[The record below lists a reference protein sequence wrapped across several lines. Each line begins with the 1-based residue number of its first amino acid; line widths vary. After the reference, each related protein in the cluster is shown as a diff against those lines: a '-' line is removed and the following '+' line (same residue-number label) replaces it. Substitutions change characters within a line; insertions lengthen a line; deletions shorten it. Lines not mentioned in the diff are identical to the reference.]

1 MKSKKG
7 LLLLFIV
14 QLILVLSLGVSA
26 ADAAPASNVSFTVEA
41 PSAVKAGET
50 FTVTVS
56 ISDNKG
62 FALAI
67 PKLTY
72 DADVLTFNLSSSK
85 AGTAYSDAVIQDSVT
100 LVPNENEPGGVLEV
114 PDPGRISMSIGS
126 LASLSAIKAGT
137 MQPYMATGVVAELS
151 FTAKASAEDYVL
163 EFSLDSANNV
173 VKPDG
178 TIDAASDAVLLTVNV
193 VGTSHKH
200 TEAIDAAVPATCTD
214 TGLTEGK
221 HCSFCTV
228 ILTAQNE
235 VPATGHNY
243 STFTSNGDGTHTKVC
258 ANDATHTEIENCAGG
273 TATCVDKAICDA
285 CKAAYGEA
293 LGHTP
298 GAAATCTEAQTC
310 SVCNVELAP
319 ALGHTSVVIPA
330 VDATE
335 TTEGS
340 TEGAKCSVCD
350 EILTAPE
357 KTPMIVPDP
366 VPESGSNLWIWIVII
381 VAVVVVAGAVVAVL
395 VIKKKKSN

>member
-1 MKSKKG
+1 MMKSKKG

-14 QLILVLSLGVSA
+14 QLILVLSLSVSA
-26 ADAAPASNVSFTVEA
+26 ADAAPASDVTFTAEA
-41 PSAVKAGET
+41 SSVVKAGET
-50 FTVTVS
+50 FTVTITV
-56 ISDNKG
+56 SDNKG
-62 FALAI
+62 FALAM
-67 PKLTY
+67 PKLAY
-72 DADVLTFNLSSSK
+72 NADVVEFVSASEEGSAFDKNIVEVINNDDSDKVTIVIGDDTKIQEVLQGKAPAITTNGTVATLTFKVKDVATDVQDIFTLDIDK
-85 AGTAYSDAVIQDSVT
+85 FIIGAGENTVSMVVI
-100 LVPNENEPGGVLEV
+100 
-114 PDPGRISMSIGS
+114 
-126 LASLSAIKAGT
+126 
-137 MQPYMATGVVAELS
+137 
-151 FTAKASAEDYVL
+151 
-163 EFSLDSANNV
+163 
-173 VKPDG
+173 VK
-178 TIDAASDAVLLTVNV
+178 V
-193 VGTSHKH
+193 VGKNHTH

-221 HCSFCTV
+221 HCSYCEEV
-228 ILTAQNE
+228 LTAQTV
-235 VPATGHNY
+235 VPALGHDFA
-243 STFTSNGDGTHTKVC
+243 TFTSNGDGTHTKVC

-273 TATCVDKAICDA
+273 TATCVDKAVCEA

-357 KTPMIVPDP
+357 KTPVIVP
-366 VPESGSNLWIWIVII
+366 EAKSNLWIWIVII
-381 VAVVVVAGAVVAVL
+381 VAVVVVAGAVVAVF